1 VSPSFYHRWTQI
13 NTDALWSSTEDNK
26 GNKGMKHSQIFSS
39 MAAQG
44 SRREASFP
52 SVPQSRAI
60 NFGARNIAGF
70 AGNARRFRQHTT
82 KESN

>member
-1 VSPSFYHRWTQI
+1 
-13 NTDALWSSTEDNK
+13 
-26 GNKGMKHSQIFSS
+26 MKHSQISSS

-44 SRREASFP
+44 SRREPSFP
-52 SVPQSRAI
+52 SVPQSGAI

-70 AGNARRFRQHTT
+70 AGDARRFRKYTT